1 MTFDK
6 ALSTILK
13 RVDPFWEGRIHSM
26 LVASSICKRG
36 SFPAEINGIRVN
48 PDWPRK
54 GSITLSRKALW
65 TPRDSRGKQIGDE
78 FDILLPRIGYSGASR
93 PETAAA

>member
-13 RVDPFWEGRIHSM
+13 RVGPFWEGRIHSM
-26 LVASSICKRG
+26 LVASCICKRG
-36 SFPAEINGIRVN
+36 SFPCEITGLRVN

-54 GSITLSRKALW
+54 GSITLTRGDGNRVRFYMTK
-65 TPRDSRGKQIGDE
+65 RDGFKITIKHNS
-78 FDILLPRIGYSGASR
+78 
-93 PETAAA
+93 